1 MNSSNLLFL
10 LGHHGLHL
18 LLVKQLWGVLESK
31 WQLLVKH
38 PSVFFDLLGVSILKS
53 TESLGVL
60 LLSLEQILVPLLVE
74 LLVLLDV
81 SLLAFLLLLRLV
93 ENQFLTFLLII
104 LLFELFQPLL
114 SHFGLHI
121 LAFGFTVVSML
132 VQNLPARRNINGQNI
147 WISDTYMY
155 SWMFSVFGCWY
166 IASLGSDIL
175 IRNIS

>member
-1 MNSSNLLFL
+1 
-10 LGHHGLHL
+10 
-18 LLVKQLWGVLESK
+18 
-31 WQLLVKH
+31 
-38 PSVFFDLLGVSILKS
+38 VSILKS

-147 WISDTYMY
+147 
-155 SWMFSVFGCWY
+155 
-166 IASLGSDIL
+166 
-175 IRNIS
+175 